1 MRRQGANDAAFVNY
15 QKRPFMSEPESID
28 YFFSLASPWCYLGS
42 RAFQG
47 VALRTEAK
55 VHFKPMDLGKVI
67 NAAGGKPL
75 KERPAPLQGY
85 RLVELQRWSQIRNL
99 SLTLWPKYFTSDTSL
114 SHRMVLAAVE
124 DKLNV
129 FSFVNAVSEAKWA
142 KEMDIADPDTLMALA
157 NKGGLDGRALLEKA
171 ADPHLRIRENELT
184 EEAVS
189 RQVFGAPFFFY
200 RGEPFWGQDR
210 LEQLEDAL
218 VIARPALTMRG

>member
-1 MRRQGANDAAFVNY
+1 MH
-15 QKRPFMSEPESID
+15 EPESID

-47 VALRTEAK
+47 VILRTEAK
-55 VHFKPMDLGKVI
+55 VQFKPMDLGKVI

-85 RLVELQRWSQIRNL
+85 RLVELQRWSHIRNL
-99 SLTLWPKYFTSDTSL
+99 NLTLWPKYFTSDASL

-129 FSFVNAVSEAKWA
+129 FSFLNAVSEAKWA
-142 KEMDIADPDTLMALA
+142 KEMDISDPDTLIALA
-157 NKGGLDGRALLEKA
+157 DKSGLDGRAILKRA

-218 VIARPALTMRG
+218 VIARPPLTMRG